1 MRGKML
7 NEKKVLGK
15 GLSALILDNPVNI
28 FDTGNKVAQHKME
41 IDLNQI
47 EPNPWQPRKVFSE
60 DELID
65 LKSSILEHG
74 LIQPIIVR
82 QYEGRYQI
90 VAGER
95 RWQASKLAG
104 KKSIVA
110 ITVDFDDKQMLETA
124 LVENIQR
131 QDLNP
136 IEEAKAF
143 RVMMDQYGY
152 TQEQISKKIG
162 KSRSFIANSVRLLTL
177 PEDVQDK
184 LMRGEI
190 SASHARTLVGKEN
203 ASEVATEIIDK
214 RMNVRSA
221 EEIGKQRKFQG
232 AGPAV
237 GHHNDSD
244 LAEIERALS
253 EALQMNV
260 RIKDTYNGGIL
271 SINFLSL
278 DQLDQ
283 LIQKLSGSNLTF

>member
-1 MRGKML
+1 ML

-28 FDTGNKVAQHKME
+28 FDTDTKIENRRTE

-47 EPNPWQPRKVFSE
+47 EPNPWQPRKNFSE
-60 DELID
+60 NELLD
-65 LKSSILEHG
+65 LKNSILEHG

-82 QYEGRYQI
+82 HHEGKYQI

-104 KKSIVA
+104 KQAIVA
-110 ITVDFDDKQMLETA
+110 IVVDFDDKQMLEAA

-143 RVMMDQYGY
+143 KAMMEQYGY

-177 PEDVQDK
+177 PEDVQNK
-184 LMRGEI
+184 LIQGEI

-203 ASEVATEIIDK
+203 ASEVATEIVDK
-214 RMNVRSA
+214 KLNVRFA
-221 EEIGKQRKFQG
+221 EGISKQGRG
-232 AGPAV
+232 HGSGPAL

-244 LAEIERALS
+244 LAEIERSLS

-278 DQLDQ
+278 GQLDQ
-283 LIQKLSGSNLTF
+283 LIQKLSGANLTF